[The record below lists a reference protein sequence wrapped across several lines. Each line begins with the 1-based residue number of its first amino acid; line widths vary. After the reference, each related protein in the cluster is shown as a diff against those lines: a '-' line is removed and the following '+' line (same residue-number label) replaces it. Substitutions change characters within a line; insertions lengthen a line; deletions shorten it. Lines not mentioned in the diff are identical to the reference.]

1 MLKEP
6 KITERQL
13 NKIQNKVLVIAG
25 EKDVI
30 TQTHTE
36 FMAKEM
42 PNSELKIY
50 KDASHMIPFEN
61 ANQLSEDILDF
72 MRE

>member
-6 KITERQL
+6 NISEKQL
-13 NKIQNKVLVIAG
+13 NKIQSKVLVIAG

-30 TQTHTE
+30 TQVHTE
-36 FMAKEM
+36 FLAKQI

-50 KDASHMIPFEN
+50 KDATHMIPFEN
-61 ANQLSEDILDF
+61 ADQLNQDILEF
-72 MRE
+72 LKQ